1 MGRKKKLPKIEVRT
15 VANGYTLAIEGHRH
29 DYMYFTPEKLMEGIV
44 GHIGMHITEQMTPGQ
59 VMDLVDTA
67 TRWKDIEKTVC
78 EIKSLQTR
86 LDGSLR
92 QRNRI
97 AVKLVAERNRYLC
110 IRSEILTIKEMFSA
124 LPNVVD
130 FCDKVLKVYHSKRT
144 ITLASLDVKSDD
156 ILIGDGPQDDDEEE
170 EEE

>member
-1 MGRKKKLPKIEVRT
+1 M
-15 VANGYTLAIEGHRH
+15 ANGYTLAIEGHRH

-92 QRNRI
+92 QRNR
-97 AVKLVAERNRYLC
+97 YLC

-170 EEE
+170 EE